1 MVGDPAIPVTGR
13 HVGVARVGEQAQAVV
28 EERSPAGVR
37 FVVLGEAVFD
47 VGESVADTVVV
58 TLQGG
63 QIDGFSE
70 VGGEDLQGDSD
81 C

>member
-1 MVGDPAIPVTGR
+1 M
-13 HVGVARVGEQAQAVV
+13 